1 MIFMWDH
8 QTDNKRSWKYSITS
22 NAYIVQITGGSIT
35 ILDRQTNA
43 ILRRHKGHH
52 YLYTGDI
59 RPDEMQCF
67 ALENGKHFYVYSLE
81 NYELIQRVTLPRGYE
96 CIDMYGHYTEDGRQI
111 CIPAHKWIG
120 NESIGEGYYEYVM
133 CRYDAQALTLIE
145 KVIIEDPDE
154 HWWKLDEPIPEMDPG
169 EAETFRKIIDIVTAN
184 LENKDFMDRM
194 LGRIPED
201 NDPAVEE
208 IMKLI
213 FDNEEAE

>member
-1 MIFMWDH
+1 MWEHHTEDKH
-8 QTDNKRSWKYSITS
+8 GWKYSVTS
-22 NAYIVQITGGSIT
+22 NRFIIRITGGSIM

-43 ILRRHKGHH
+43 VLRQHKGHH

-81 NYELIQRVTLPRGYE
+81 NYELIKRITLPRGYE
-96 CIDMYGHYTEDGRQI
+96 CIDMYGHYTDDGTQI

-120 NESIGEGYYEYVM
+120 NESISEGYYEYVM
-133 CRYDAQALTLIE
+133 CRYDAQQLTLIE
-145 KVIIEDPDE
+145 KVIIENPE
-154 HWWKLDEPIPEMDPG
+154 QHWWKIDDTQPAIDPG
-169 EAETFRKIIDIVTAN
+169 EAESFQRIIDIVTAN

-194 LGRIPED
+194 LGLKPKED
-201 NDPAVEE
+201 DPAVEE

-213 FDNEEAE
+213 FDNNEAE